1 MYPVPARRLT
11 PEENVRGAV
20 EVFGL
25 ELVVEWCE
33 ALVRGDASDDDSRY
47 PDIAWLKGHIG
58 WPDHWSRVWGARGLM
73 HIGPPAR
80 PEIVID
86 ALTDDAWRV
95 REMALKV
102 VTRYDLDD
110 PHGRVA
116 KLLEDPVERVRLQ
129 AKRALGV
136 PPSAR

>member
-1 MYPVPARRLT
+1 
-11 PEENVRGAV
+11 
-20 EVFGL
+20 
-25 ELVVEWCE
+25 
-33 ALVRGDASDDDSRY
+33 
-47 PDIAWLKGHIG
+47 
-58 WPDHWSRVWGARGLM
+58 
-73 HIGPPAR
+73 
-80 PEIVID
+80 
-86 ALTDDAWRV
+86 
-95 REMALKV
+95 MALKV

>member
-1 MYPVPARRLT
+1 
-11 PEENVRGAV
+11 
-20 EVFGL
+20 
-25 ELVVEWCE
+25 
-33 ALVRGDASDDDSRY
+33 
-47 PDIAWLKGHIG
+47 
-58 WPDHWSRVWGARGLM
+58 M
-73 HIGPPAR
+73 HIGPPAH

-86 ALTDDAWRV
+86 TLTDDAWRV

-116 KLLEDPVERVRLQ
+116 ELLEDPVERVRLQ

>member
-1 MYPVPARRLT
+1 MRAEPSSYRFVLAAAASAAEVFWDVGAVRA
-11 PEENVRGAV
+11 RGA
-20 EVFGL
+20 
-25 ELVVEWCE
+25 WC
-33 ALVRGDASDDDSRY
+33 RRRCTHR
-47 PDIAWLKGHIG
+47 DIAWLKGHIG

-86 ALTDDAWRV
+86 ALTDEAWRV

-102 VTRYDLDD
+102 ITRHDLDD

-116 KLLEDPVERVRLQ
+116 ELLEDPVERVRLQ